1 MARRWLLCGRAGEPR
16 TCAVAAQIRP
26 DRERGRRRRGWLL
39 AHASESQVRLQVVA
53 DQAGSKHPGDSRNRG
68 IAGQPRWP
76 VTTQIVHRT
85 KMRAFGE
92 IRVSVAVGQETSRCA
107 KAGPAIRRA
116 HTRWLVHAAEGKRV
130 LRTHRHEDR
139 RVDEAAGLAA
149 GDKHVVGEGRAD
161 TCVRA
166 RAGISRLTAFR
177 VAAYVREQQRR
188 ELVEAGAGVL
198 LIRETGSEPS
208 VSQRSPAPPDSGIA
222 SAGCEGFAVVAGH
235 CLA

>member
-1 MARRWLLCGRAGEPR
+1 
-16 TCAVAAQIRP
+16 
-26 DRERGRRRRGWLL
+26 
-39 AHASESQVRLQVVA
+39 VRLQVVA

-149 GDKHVVGEGRAD
+149 GEEQGRDLLVTSDLLLRSGMARPDRTTSAGWGRLGCRRREGGARTTVAGHV
-161 TCVRA
+161 A
-166 RAGISRLTAFR
+166 RAGKTRAR
-177 VAAYVREQQRR
+177 
-188 ELVEAGAGVL
+188 
-198 LIRETGSEPS
+198 
-208 VSQRSPAPPDSGIA
+208 
-222 SAGCEGFAVVAGH
+222 
-235 CLA
+235 